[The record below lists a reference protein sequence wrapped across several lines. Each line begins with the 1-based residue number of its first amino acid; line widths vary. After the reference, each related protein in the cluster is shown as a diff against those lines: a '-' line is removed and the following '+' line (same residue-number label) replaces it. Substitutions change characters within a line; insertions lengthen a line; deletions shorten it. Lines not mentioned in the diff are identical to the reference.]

1 MRGCNDKSL
10 ERADWKKMMCF
21 NVGRMPFSWSFAF
34 RSMEITHILKQRN
47 TTKSMDKH
55 QAKTT
60 ATLPDVE

>member
-1 MRGCNDKSL
+1 MRGCNDTSL
-10 ERADWKKMMCF
+10 ERADRKKMMCF

-34 RSMEITHILKQRN
+34 RSIEITHILKERN
-47 TTKSMDKH
+47 TTKNIDKN